1 MGWTAGRAR
10 GAYPPNMPEMAR
22 IHRDVARREVA
33 MTRIIVSL
41 TLGLLGVSGAFA
53 AGRWL
58 APVEASGWSAVER

>member
-1 MGWTAGRAR
+1 
-10 GAYPPNMPEMAR
+10 
-22 IHRDVARREVA
+22 

-58 APVEASGWSAVER
+58 APGEDVAASSAWRAPAR